1 MNFFEIASN
10 FLFIFNVFF
19 TLPFL
24 ALNFQLVFD
33 ENCDLQYKGVGEG
46 FKIGFNQKTGE
57 ERTSRYAMSTGD

>member
-1 MNFFEIASN
+1 M
-10 FLFIFNVFF
+10 
-19 TLPFL
+19 
-24 ALNFQLVFD
+24 LVFD